1 VRPAADL
8 AGCADAHARLLVTI
22 ERVDED
28 VVRRPSRLPE
38 WTVAHVLA
46 HLARNADSHVRRFEA
61 AARGEVIEQYPG
73 GAEGRAAEIEAGARR
88 DARAIVDDLRAS
100 IGAFAR
106 VTEAMPDDAW
116 SGVTVDVGGRERPAH
131 VLPSRRWQEV
141 EVHHVDL
148 GLGYELDDWPDAFVA
163 ARLPRMLELLP
174 ARLPAGTA
182 VPSLDGLSERE
193 QLAWCYCRIDVP
205 GLPKLPPF

>member
-8 AGCADAHARLLVTI
+8 AGCADAHARLLVTV
-22 ERVDED
+22 ELVDDD
-28 VVRRPSRLPE
+28 VVRRPSRLPD

-61 AARGEVIEQYPG
+61 AARGAVIEQYPG
-73 GAEGRAAEIEAGARR
+73 GAEGRAAEIEAGAQR

-100 IGAFAR
+100 IDTFAR
-106 VTEAMPDDAW
+106 VTDAMPDDAW
-116 SGVTVDVGGRERPAH
+116 NGVTVDVGGRERPAH

-148 GLGYELDDWPDAFVA
+148 GLGYDFDDWPDVFVA
-163 ARLPRMLELLP
+163 SRLPRMLESLP
-174 ARLPAGTA
+174 VRLPAGA
-182 VPSLDGLSERE
+182 AAPSLDALSERE
-193 QLAWCYCRIDVP
+193 QLAWLYGRLDDA
-205 GLPKLPPF
+205 GLPQLAPF